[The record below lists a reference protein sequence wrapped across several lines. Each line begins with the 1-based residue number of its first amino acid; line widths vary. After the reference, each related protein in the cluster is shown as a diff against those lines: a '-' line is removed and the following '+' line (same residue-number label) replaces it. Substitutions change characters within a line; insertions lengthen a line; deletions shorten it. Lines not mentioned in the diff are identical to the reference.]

1 MALRHEALAGGGA
14 AVMLDQLA
22 DNHFVAIAGLVEA
35 HTGIRL
41 PPSKRTMVE
50 GRLRRRVRAL
60 GLRDLEDYG
69 EALFAKGLLE
79 REFAHVVDCVTTNKT
94 DFFREPQQ
102 FDLLR
107 QRLLQLLAA
116 RAARLGA
123 TLKFW
128 SAAASIGAE
137 AYTLA
142 MVAAET
148 LGLDGPPFMILGTDI
163 STTVIAAAR
172 LAIYPCAMAEPI
184 PEPYRKRYLM
194 FARDSARDEFRIAP
208 ELRRFVS
215 FAQLNLMDERYGRD
229 ESFDVIFCRNVLI
242 YFAKEAQ
249 TAVIERLLDRLR
261 IGGYLM
267 LGHSET
273 MTARDPER
281 LRQIAPSVFEKVR

>member
-1 MALRHEALAGGGA
+1 LRHEALVSAGA
-14 AVMLDQLA
+14 APTLDQLA
-22 DNHFVAIAGLVEA
+22 NRHFVEIARLVEA

-60 GLRDLEDYG
+60 GLRDLMEYG
-69 EALFAKGLLE
+69 EAIFGKGLLGA
-79 REFAHVVDCVTTNKT
+79 EFAHVVDCVTTNKT

-107 QRLLQLLAA
+107 QRLLQVLAA
-116 RAARLGA
+116 RAARLGVS
-123 TLKFW
+123 LKFW

-137 AYTLA
+137 AYTMA
-142 MVAAET
+142 MVAAQA

-163 STTVIAAAR
+163 STAVIAAAR
-172 LAIYPCAMAEPI
+172 LAIYPSAMADPI

-194 FARDSARDEFRIAP
+194 FARDPAREEFRIAP
-208 ELRRFVS
+208 ELRRLVS
-215 FAQLNLMDERYGRD
+215 FGQLNLMDERYDRD
-229 ESFDVIFCRNVLI
+229 EIFDVIFCRNVLI
-242 YFAKEAQ
+242 YFGREAQ
-249 TAVIERLLDRLR
+249 TAVIERLLERLR
-261 IGGYLM
+261 VGGYLM

>member
-1 MALRHEALAGGGA
+1 LRHEAPPSVGA
-14 AVMLDQLA
+14 SALLDQLA
-22 DNHFVAIAGLVEA
+22 DGHFVEIARLVEA

-60 GLRDLEDYG
+60 GLKGLEDYG
-69 EALFAKGLLE
+69 EAIFAKGLLE

-107 QRLLQLLAA
+107 QRLLQILAA
-116 RAARLGA
+116 RAVRFGA
-123 TLKFW
+123 ALKFW

-137 AYTLA
+137 AYTMA
-142 MVAAET
+142 MVAADA
-148 LGLDGPPFMILGTDI
+148 LGPEGPPLAILGTDI
-163 STTVIAAAR
+163 STAVIAAAR
-172 LAIYPCAMAEPI
+172 LAIYPSAMAEPI
-184 PEPYRKRYLM
+184 PDAYRKRYLM
-194 FARDSARDEFRIAP
+194 FARDAQREEFRIAP
-208 ELRRFVS
+208 EIRRLVS
-215 FAQLNLMDERYGRD
+215 FAELNLMDERYGGD
-229 ESFDVIFCRNVLI
+229 DSFDFIFCRNVLI
-242 YFAKEAQ
+242 YFAREAQ
-249 TAVIERLLDRLR
+249 TAVIERLLDHLR

>member
-1 MALRHEALAGGGA
+1 MPREAFASA
-14 AVMLDQLA
+14 APRLDQLA
-22 DNHFVAIAGLVEA
+22 DSHFDEIARLVET

-69 EALFAKGLLE
+69 EAIFGKGLLGA
-79 REFAHVVDCVTTNKT
+79 EFVHVVDCVTTNKT

-102 FDLLR
+102 FDLLS
-107 QRLLQLLAA
+107 QRLLGILAA
-116 RAARLGA
+116 RAARLGVG
-123 TLKFW
+123 LKFW

-137 AYTLA
+137 AYTMA

-148 LGLDGPPFMILGTDI
+148 LGPEGPPFTILGTDI

-172 LAIYPCAMAEPI
+172 LAIYPSAMAEPI
-184 PEPYRKRYLM
+184 PEAYRKRYLM
-194 FARDSARDEFRIAP
+194 FARDPARDEFRIAP
-208 ELRRFVS
+208 ELRRLVS
-215 FAQLNLMDERYGRD
+215 FEPLNLMTERHQRD
-229 ESFDVIFCRNVLI
+229 GLFDVIFCRNVLI
-242 YFAKEAQ
+242 YFAREAQ
-249 TAVIERLLDRLR
+249 TAVIERLLERLR
-261 IGGYLM
+261 VGGYLM

-273 MTARDPER
+273 MTVRDPER

>member
-1 MALRHEALAGGGA
+1 LPREALASPT
-14 AVMLDQLA
+14 LDQLA
-22 DNHFVAIAGLVEA
+22 ERHFVEIARLVEA

-60 GLRDLEDYG
+60 GLKDLEEYG
-69 EALFAKGLLE
+69 EAIFTKGLLGA
-79 REFAHVVDCVTTNKT
+79 EFAHVVDCVTTNKT

-107 QRLLQLLAA
+107 QRLLEILAA

-123 TLKFW
+123 SLKFW

-137 AYTLA
+137 AYTMA
-142 MVAAET
+142 MVAADAF
-148 LGLDGPPFMILGTDI
+148 GLDGPSFMILGTDI
-163 STTVIAAAR
+163 STAVIAAAR
-172 LAIYPCAMAEPI
+172 LAIYPIAMAEPI

-194 FARDSARDEFRIAP
+194 FARDPAREEFRIAP
-208 ELRRFVS
+208 EIRRLVRFG
-215 FAQLNLMDERYGRD
+215 QLNLMDERYDRD
-229 ESFDVIFCRNVLI
+229 EIFDVIFCRNVLI
-242 YFAKEAQ
+242 YFGRDSQ

-261 IGGYLM
+261 VGGYLM